1 MEKADKILEL
11 LERQTLTESEKKLL
25 EDFANSDD
33 EIKEFI
39 KIYRNLEATLSA
51 SGHIHPD
58 LLSSYI
64 LFEMGDDSESKLISI
79 IKNKIKNHL
88 AECSVCRDEY
98 NLLVSEYKNIDQ
110 LVGKSVQRDSNVKA
124 QITPGIFVSRIR
136 SFIYAFAVLLVIFI
150 GYQGIYMM
158 TTSQVPGYKTGIF
171 SEDHNEFYTTRGRT
185 SESFQQGLNAIENEN
200 FTEAIQ
206 FLNKDIEEHQNE
218 RSIFYTYY
226 IKGITYLKMSESD
239 FIGLFKSYDEEN
251 VKLAISNLNQ
261 SIEKNISGDYENLKL
276 DAYYYIG
283 RAYLLNDEKE
293 PAIDNLKKV
302 IAGRGKFSK
311 ESADLISQLENN

>member
-136 SFIYAFAVLLVIFI
+136 SFIYAFAVLLVIFL

-171 SEDHNEFYTTRGRT
+171 SEDQNEFYTTRGRT
-185 SESFQQGLNAIENEN
+185 SESFQQGLNAIEKGNFNQAIEYLENDIKEHTNE
-200 FTEAIQ
+200 
-206 FLNKDIEEHQNE
+206 K
-218 RSIFYTYY
+218 SIFYTYY
-226 IKGITYLKMSESD
+226 INGITYLRMAESD
-239 FIGLFKSYDEEN
+239 FIGLFRSYDEEKVN
-251 VKLAISNLNQ
+251 LAISNLQ
-261 SIEKNISGDYENLKL
+261 KSIEKNTSGDYENLKL

-283 RAYLLNDEKE
+283 RAYLLIDEKNA
-293 PAIDNLKKV
+293 AISNLQKV
-302 IAGRGKFSK
+302 IEEKGKFAREAS
-311 ESADLISQLENN
+311 DIISQLENN